1 MSNIKLRASS
11 AGEFEW
17 FLAVSDLPVSLTFLP
32 DGAEDVGVRLLVLL
46 GGAEPESRRGER

>member
-1 MSNIKLRASS
+1 MSNKTFQASCS
-11 AGEFEW
+11 REFEW